1 MIEAFLY
8 KKDFNLVEKDIC
20 DLLIAEAEKKPFRDK
35 ETVMVLPFVADVIS
49 RRIAKL
55 HDTGD
60 DRSKDLI
67 NRCTILLRSFEL
79 TDIEALREQ
88 ISVLDRT
95 LSSRHGSHYA
105 ESADLT
111 KALLRGKISSF
122 AKRHRISEKDAANIY
137 CDNRG
142 FKEDKRIRKRNM
154 GVYFSSI
161 SLLTFLISFTVTY
174 FSKCNPIIFFLLI
187 FPISEAVKFITE
199 RIFSKALPALAVAR
213 LKIDRIPD
221 NAKTLTVI
229 TSLISSK
236 DEALFRQLEEFYL
249 SNRDENAL
257 FGLLLDLP
265 EAKKQNDDKDVE
277 LIDFAKEN
285 IASLNEKY
293 GNRFCLFIRERVR
306 SLSENKYMGYERK
319 RGALI
324 DLVLYLREKGSDFAV
339 FAGDKKL
346 LSDIKYVITLDRDTR
361 LYSGAVRDM
370 VSAMLH
376 PDNTPV
382 IKNGRVVSGY
392 AIMQPHMATSLAS
405 FGKSYFSSL
414 MSRGGVDPY
423 QSAAFDLYQS
433 LFSEGIFCGKGIF
446 DVDVYSALIP
456 DAFSDGVIL
465 SHDLL
470 EGSRLR
476 CGVLSDVVL
485 SDSHP
490 ATPSSFFKR
499 MHRWIRGDIQSTLYA
514 GRYVYDRLG
523 RRIKNPISDL
533 SRFFIWDNVRR
544 ALVPV
549 CACAVILLSLFY
561 PDAQDL
567 LALASLSYI
576 LIPPIFGIIS
586 SLGGLNRRFFSHV
599 MPTLGNAIWDLL
611 FGIASIFAYALV
623 SLDALIKGFIRSR
636 ITRKKTLEW
645 SVSSLDIA
653 GGFFAQISWAVLSYA
668 GGFVTLVFASGA
680 FLRISALLWTFL
692 PVILL
697 FLSFDIPHTKKP
709 SSSEK
714 ALLLRWM
721 FDMWSFFSTYTNEE
735 ENYLPPDNVQ
745 EFPSI
750 TVAHRTSPTN
760 IGMYLV
766 SALAACDCGF
776 IDSHTLC
783 SRLEKTVTT
792 LENLPKK
799 HGHLYNWY
807 DTKKLTVLGTP
818 YISTVDSGN
827 FVVSVITLIE
837 GLSEYE
843 KVEPRLLKIKE
854 RLKNL
859 ADSADFS
866 VLYSEKRKLFYIGTD
881 AADEV
886 SEENCYDLYMSEI
899 RSTCYYAIARTQV
912 PAEHWKKLGRPI
924 IGNKGYLG
932 VASWSGSMFE
942 YFMPQLF
949 LPTYEGSLTGE
960 ALAFAAN
967 AQIENRIKGF
977 WGISE
982 SGYHAFDFA
991 MNYQYR
997 ANGVPRLA
1005 LDPVIGKDK
1014 VISPYSS
1021 FLCLGIARK
1030 AAIKNLEK
1038 LRAHGAY
1045 GKHGFYEAIDFTPS
1059 RVGLSSETVKSYMSH
1074 HVGMSMISAANVCFD
1089 NAFIKRFMRN
1099 PEMSSVRE
1107 LLCESIPT
1115 EAGISKKSGIKF
1127 SENIPNRYNIGEK
1140 TVKTLSRNGQIPS
1153 VCMLSSDTSSMT
1165 VSDEGHI
1172 MLARKDILITRD
1184 PFDTRDMYSTTD
1196 ALQIFCRTDQN
1207 AFRIL
1212 PDAMSYSGS
1221 KIVYKS
1227 QNLSGSEKISSTL
1240 TFTLRQTE
1248 DMYCIKLDV
1257 SGKFTT
1263 FSPMIAFEVVLSRSE
1278 DRISHP
1284 FYNAL
1289 SIDAFY
1295 SKEYEVLTFHA
1306 RSKNAEDDKW
1316 LGISLEHYP
1325 LDKEFDTRSE
1335 ILPLNYDS
1343 EDIKDLLF
1351 TELPS
1356 RTGACISPYCVLKG
1370 KPIECAGKISC
1381 EFVIAYGNSYEDL
1394 LHKYSFV
1401 RKNTGR
1407 DISSFFASSMHPLS
1421 QSRLAL
1427 VNLAPNYLKY
1437 ADYYLAALY
1446 FHPNSN
1452 PPKDKTFLKNSLW
1465 AHGISGDLPIVA
1477 VVLPTNFSPA
1487 CRKICDTLI
1496 RLHRLCR
1503 IRGKMSDLV
1512 FIVHETDGYNSHN
1525 KNRLSD
1531 IVSSC
1536 GASELFC
1543 RYGGVF
1549 SIGDSSLEDLFSSV
1563 SALFMRVEK
1572 DSSIEELFHSFM
1584 KRSLRVSD
1592 DIKIIKNKS
1601 SSKEFSS
1608 EENKE
1613 DFKVYGGVFEKN
1625 GFSVDKSRA
1634 ELVWSYIYS
1643 NRTFG
1648 TLLTQNSLGFTW
1660 FANAKE
1666 KRLTPSFSSY
1676 RRDIC
1681 GERLL
1686 FVSDKN
1692 EKYDILAS
1700 SHLCRFERGC
1710 AVYETD
1716 IENTRLLIKV
1726 GVDEKLQ
1733 MKMVT
1738 VEVSGNLNLCGNIIY
1753 SVDPVIGEKVCA
1765 PNLIQRKQDGRV
1777 TFFRRRYDSHL
1788 SEHTVFLTSL
1798 EPEEKGEKT
1807 RIYGFLF
1814 GIFPSFSDRAYYH
1827 MIQKYSYAS
1836 DITAGFEQYANFY
1849 DKLFSAVKLESP
1861 DKALDLAINYYIPYQ
1876 VFTARL
1882 FGRTG
1887 FYQTSGAYGFRDQ
1900 LQDSLASLYYNPDF
1914 CKYQILRAA
1923 AHQYTEGDVQHWW
1936 HNSESGNNEG
1946 KWHAGLRSKCSD
1958 DLLWLPYTV
1967 AQYLKFTGDY
1977 SILDLKVRY
1986 IESRELDENELTR
1999 YERPM
2004 RSKYRESLYNH
2015 CIRAIERA
2023 LRFGRHGLPLIGNC
2037 DWNDGYDRVGHK
2049 GRGESVWLAQ
2059 FMRMILSEFTVICQN
2074 HGDIEGAKKYSEV
2087 SEELAEAIEK
2097 EAFSDD
2103 RYLRAFYDSGKPLGA
2118 PGDGECEIDFLPQAF
2133 AAISGGD
2140 PVRSKQA
2147 IDIACEK
2154 LWDRESGVI
2163 KLFTPPFSGKG
2174 DDPGYI
2180 SAYCDGF
2187 RENGGQYTHAALW
2200 AVWGLLS
2207 VGKYSKAY
2215 EMLCDINP
2223 IARSIGKDSA
2233 VRYKTEPYALCG
2245 DVYSNEEHLGRG
2257 GWSLYTG
2264 SASWFVQIVL
2274 GKLVGFSENGGK
2286 SFTFTPKLSEN
2297 FDRFELV
2304 LQRKGKETK
2313 ICARRAEKGEKSEIL
2328 LDGKKID
2335 KQKEIFFDDKSHLI
2349 EITVENL

>member
-1 MIEAFLY
+1 
-8 KKDFNLVEKDIC
+8 
-20 DLLIAEAEKKPFRDK
+20 
-35 ETVMVLPFVADVIS
+35 MVLPFVADVIS
-49 RRIAKL
+49 RRIAGL
-55 HDTGD
+55 RDTGD

-67 NRCTILLRSFEL
+67 NRCTLLLRSFEL
-79 TDIEALREQ
+79 TDIEALRAQ

-95 LSSRHGSHYA
+95 LSSRPEAHYA
-105 ESADLT
+105 KSADLT

-142 FKEDKRIRKRNM
+142 FYEDKKIRKRNM
-154 GVYFSSI
+154 RIYFFSI
-161 SLLTFLISFTVTY
+161 AAFTFLISFTVTY
-174 FSKCNPIIFFLLI
+174 FSKSSPIIFFLLL

-199 RIFSKALPALAVAR
+199 RIFSRLLPVSAVPR
-213 LKIDRIPD
+213 LKLDRIPD
-221 NAKTLTVI
+221 SAKTLTVI

-249 SNRDENAL
+249 SNREDNAL

-265 EAKKQNDDKDVE
+265 ESKEKNDDNDIE

-285 IASLNEKY
+285 TVLLNEKY
-293 GNRFCLFIRERVR
+293 GDRFCLFIRDRVR

-324 DLVLYLREKGSDFAV
+324 DLVCYLRGKGHDFAV

-346 LSDIKYVITLDRDTR
+346 LSDIKYVVTLDRDTR

-433 LFSEGIFCGKGIF
+433 LFAEGVFCGKGIF
-446 DVDVYSALIP
+446 DVDVYSTLIP

-514 GRYVYDRLG
+514 GAYVYDRLG
-523 RRIKNPISDL
+523 RRIKNPISAL

-544 ALVPV
+544 ALVPL
-549 CACAVILLSLFY
+549 CACCVMLLSLLY
-561 PDAQDL
+561 PYSQNL
-567 LALASLSYI
+567 LTLAALSYI
-576 LIPPIFGIIS
+576 IIPPILGIIS
-586 SLGGLNRRFFSHV
+586 SIGGLNRRFFSHV
-599 MPTLGNAIWDLL
+599 MPTLGNAVWDLL
-611 FGIASIFAYALV
+611 FGIASIFGYAFV
-623 SLDALIKGFIRSR
+623 SLDALIKGFVRSR

-645 SVSSLDIA
+645 SVSSLDTA
-653 GGFFAQISWAVLSYA
+653 GGFFAQISWSVLSYA
-668 GGFVTLVFASGA
+668 GGFITLVFAQGSL
-680 FLRISALLWTFL
+680 LRSTAILWTLL
-692 PVILL
+692 PAILL
-697 FLSFDIPHTKKP
+697 FLSFDIPRAKKP

-714 ALLLRWM
+714 ALLLRWL
-721 FDMWSFFSTYTNEE
+721 FDMWGFFSTYANEE

-745 EFPSI
+745 EFPSLI
-750 TVAHRTSPTN
+750 VAHRTSPTN

-776 IDSHTLC
+776 IDPHTLC

-807 DTKKLTVLGTP
+807 DTKKLTVLGSP

-827 FVVSVITLIE
+827 FVVSVTVLIE

-843 KVEPRLLKIKE
+843 KVEPGLLKVKE

-866 VLYSEKRKLFYIGTD
+866 VLYSQKRKLFYIGMD

-924 IGNKGYLG
+924 IGHKGYLG

-942 YFMPQLF
+942 YFMPHLF
-949 LPTYEGSLTGE
+949 LPSYEGSLSGE

-1005 LDPVIGKDK
+1005 LDPVIGKEK

-1030 AAIKNLEK
+1030 AALKNLEK
-1038 LRAHGAY
+1038 LRAYGAY

-1089 NAFIKRFMRN
+1089 NIFIKRFMRN
-1099 PEMSSVRE
+1099 PEMSSVKE

-1115 EAGISKKSGIKF
+1115 EAGVSKKSGAKF
-1127 SENIPNRYNIGEK
+1127 TENIPGRYHIGEK

-1153 VCMLSSDTSSMT
+1153 VCMLSSDTASMT
-1165 VSDEGHI
+1165 VSDAGHI
-1172 MLARKDILITRD
+1172 MLARKDLLITRD
-1184 PFDTRDMYSTTD
+1184 PFDTRDMYSTVN
-1196 ALQIFCRTDQN
+1196 ALQIFCKTDKT
-1207 AFRIL
+1207 AFQIL
-1212 PDAMSYSGS
+1212 PDTMSYTGS
-1221 KIVYKS
+1221 KIVFKNQSVYD
-1227 QNLSGSEKISSTL
+1227 GDKISSTL
-1240 TFTLRQTE
+1240 TFTLRQSE

-1257 SGKFTT
+1257 NGKFTS
-1263 FSPMIAFEVVLSRSE
+1263 FSPMIAFEVVLSKAE

-1289 SIDAFY
+1289 SIDSFY
-1295 SKEYEVLTFHA
+1295 SKEYGILTFHA
-1306 RSKNAEDDKW
+1306 RSKNGEEDKW
-1316 LGISLEHYP
+1316 LGVSLEHYP
-1325 LDKEFDTRSE
+1325 LGFQFDTRAE

-1351 TELPS
+1351 NELPS

-1370 KPIECAGKISC
+1370 KPVECAGKISC

-1394 LHKYSFV
+1394 LRKYSFI

-1407 DISSFFASSMHPLS
+1407 DISSFFASSLHPLS

-1446 FHPNSN
+1446 FHPNNN
-1452 PPKDKTFLKNSLW
+1452 PPQDKTFLKNALW

-1477 VVLPTNFSPA
+1477 VVLPSDFSPS
-1487 CRKICDTLI
+1487 CQKICDTLI

-1503 IRGKMSDLV
+1503 IRGKTSDLV
-1512 FIVHETDGYNSHN
+1512 FIISESDGYNSHN

-1531 IVSSC
+1531 IISRC

-1549 SIGDSSLEDLFSSV
+1549 SISDKSMEDLFSSV
-1563 SALFMRVEK
+1563 SALFMRLER
-1572 DSSIEELFHSFM
+1572 DSSIEELFHYFM
-1584 KRSLRVSD
+1584 KRSLRISD
-1592 DIKIIKNKS
+1592 DIKIIKNNS
-1601 SSKEFSS
+1601 FSS
-1608 EENKE
+1608 EETKE
-1613 DFKVYGGVFEKN
+1613 SLSVYGGVFEKN

-1666 KRLTPSFSSY
+1666 KRITPYFSSY

-1686 FVSDKN
+1686 LISDKN
-1692 EKYDILAS
+1692 KKYDILAS

-1716 IENTRLLIKV
+1716 INDSSLHVEV

-1733 MKMVT
+1733 LKMVT
-1738 VEVSGNLNLCGNIIY
+1738 VEVRGDLDLCSNIVY

-1765 PNLIQRKQDGRV
+1765 PNLIQRKEDGRV

-1798 EPEEKGEKT
+1798 EPEESIENGEKIK
-1807 RIYGFLF
+1807 RYAFLF

-1827 MIQKYSYAS
+1827 MIQKYSSVA
-1836 DITAGFEQYANFY
+1836 DIKAGFEQYARFY
-1849 DKLFSAVKLESP
+1849 DKLFSTVKLKSP
-1861 DKALDLAINYYIPYQ
+1861 DRALDIAINYYIPYQ

-1887 FYQTSGAYGFRDQ
+1887 FYQSSGAYGFRDQ
-1900 LQDSLASLYYNPDF
+1900 LQDSLASLYYDPDF

-1967 AQYLKFTGDY
+1967 ARYLKFTGNY

-1986 IESRELDENELTR
+1986 IESRELGENELTR
-1999 YERPM
+1999 YERPI

-2015 CIRAIERA
+2015 CIRAIEHS
-2023 LRFGRHGLPLIGNC
+2023 LRFGRHGLPLIGSC

-2049 GRGESVWLAQ
+2049 GKGESVWLAQ
-2059 FMRMILSEFTVICQN
+2059 FMRMILSDFTVICQKR
-2074 HGDIEGAKKYSEV
+2074 GDIEGAKKYSELCK
-2087 SEELAEAIEK
+2087 ELSATIEK
-2097 EAFSDD
+2097 EAFAGD
-2103 RYLRAFYDSGKPLGA
+2103 RYLRGFYDSGKPLGA
-2118 PGDGECEIDFLPQAF
+2118 PGDKECEIDFLPQAF
-2133 AAISGGD
+2133 AAIFGGD

-2147 IDIACEK
+2147 IDTACEK
-2154 LWDRESGVI
+2154 LWDREYGVV
-2163 KLFTPPFSGKG
+2163 KLFTPPFSGNG

-2207 VGKYSKAY
+2207 VGEHSKAY

-2223 IARSIGKDSA
+2223 IARSIDKNTA

-2245 DVYSNEEHLGRG
+2245 DVYANEAHLGRG

-2274 GKLVGFSENGGK
+2274 GKLIGFSENGGK
-2286 SFTFTPKLSEN
+2286 SFNITPKLSEN
-2297 FDRFELV
+2297 FDSFELA
-2304 LQRKGKETK
+2304 LQREGKETK
-2313 ICARRAEKGEKSEIL
+2313 IRARLAKKGEKSEIL
-2328 LDGKKID
+2328 LDGKKTD
-2335 KQKEIFFDDKSHLI
+2335 NERENFFDDKAQLI